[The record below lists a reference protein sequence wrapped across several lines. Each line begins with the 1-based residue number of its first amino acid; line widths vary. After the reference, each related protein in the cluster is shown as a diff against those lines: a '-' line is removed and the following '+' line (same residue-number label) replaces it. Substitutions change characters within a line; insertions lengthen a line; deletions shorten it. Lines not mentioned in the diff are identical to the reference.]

1 MAISMAG
8 GGLSNPEINV
18 TPLIDVLL
26 VLIIIFM
33 IVVTQ
38 QKRKGL
44 DAQIPQPAEK
54 TTRELSVDR
63 TIVIQ
68 VIGGQ
73 ADQMP
78 GLKVNQE
85 DVAWDGLEARLRD
98 IFKMR
103 EERVVFVRSE
113 DDVDFQYVADAIDM
127 AREAGVEK
135 VGLLGEKQ

>member
-1 MAISMAG
+1 MAFSMAG
-8 GGLSNPEINV
+8 SGPSHPEMNV

-44 DAQIPQPAEK
+44 DAQIPEPQQKAAVDF
-54 TTRELSVDR
+54 VDR

-68 VIGGQ
+68 VMAG
-73 ADQMP
+73 AKDEP
-78 GLKVNQE
+78 PALKINQE
-85 DVAWDGLEARLRD
+85 SVSWEHLESRLQD
-98 IFKMR
+98 IFKTR
-103 EERVVFVRSE
+103 AERVAFVRSD

-127 AREAGVEK
+127 AREAGVER
-135 VGLLGEKQ
+135 VGLLGKE

>member
-1 MAISMAG
+1 MAFSMAG
-8 GGLSNPEINV
+8 GGPSNPEINV

-44 DAQIPQPAEK
+44 EAQIPEPQQNPSHE
-54 TTRELSVDR
+54 TIVDR

-68 VIGGQ
+68 LEDGPK
-73 ADQMP
+73 DQP
-78 GLKVNQE
+78 PVLKINQQKVDWE
-85 DVAWDGLEARLRD
+85 NLESRLHD

-103 EERVVFVRSE
+103 AERVAFVRSE
-113 DDVDFQYVADAIDM
+113 NDVDFQYVADAIDM
-127 AREAGVEK
+127 AREAGVER
-135 VGLLGEKQ
+135 VGLLGKE